1 MKIYTKPEIRV
12 IELQSKE
19 NMAAQAVNP
28 LNATTYTSGNV
39 VTTVYN
45 LALMSASSGKQ

>member
-1 MKIYTKPEIRV
+1 MKQYTKPMIEV

-19 NMAAQAVNP
+19 NMAAVNP
-28 LNATTYTSGNV
+28 LNATSYDNGNV

-45 LALMSASSGKQ
+45 LAIMGETSQP

>member
-1 MKIYTKPEIRV
+1 MKKYNKPTIEI

-19 NMAAQAVNP
+19 NMAAVNP
-28 LNATTYTSGNV
+28 LNATSYTNGNV

-45 LALMSASSGKQ
+45 LSIMGETSQP